1 MLKSNFHKEIEDTL
15 KNLELEMKKDLL
27 NDDINSAIDKID
39 TSLRMTTGLKLSTI
53 SVLSFESLKN
63 MIEDENEHNGYRY
76 LALGVYLSLYADI
89 LEKQGKEESLL
100 DTRLKSIHSLY
111 IAYTIDDEIDKE
123 ILKNLKD
130 MFLSLSSY
138 NLELSS
144 DKEIFYLYE
153 ISQMYDKA
161 EDTLFYILRKTDNSS
176 KELINGMKFYNRLK
190 LLDEEILKEG
200 NLPINE
206 VTDGI
211 EEIEKRLCN

>member
-1 MLKSNFHKEIEDTL
+1 MLKNNFHKEIEDTL
-15 KNLELEMKKDLL
+15 KNLEIEIKKDLL
-27 NDDINSAIDKID
+27 NDDTNSAIDKID
-39 TSLRMTTGLKLSTI
+39 NSLRIVTGLKLNTI

-63 MIEDENEHNGYRY
+63 MIEDENEHNGYKY
-76 LALGVYLSLYADI
+76 LALGVYLALYFNI
-89 LEKQGKEESLL
+89 LKKQGKEEYAI
-100 DTRLKSIHSLY
+100 DNGLKSIHSLY
-111 IAYTIDDEIDKE
+111 IAYTIDDELDKE

-130 MFLSLSSY
+130 TFLSLSAY

-161 EDTLFYILRKTDNSS
+161 EDTLFYILRKTDNNST
-176 KELINGMKFYNRLK
+176 ELINGMKFYNRLK
-190 LLDEEILKEG
+190 LLDEDTLKEG